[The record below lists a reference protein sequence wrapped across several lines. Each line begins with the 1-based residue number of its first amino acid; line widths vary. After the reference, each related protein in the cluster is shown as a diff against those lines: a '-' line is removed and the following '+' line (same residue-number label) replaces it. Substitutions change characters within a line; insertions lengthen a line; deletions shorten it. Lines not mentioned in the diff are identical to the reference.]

1 MARLSRDKKRD
12 QQRAAHPATPAPT
25 PIDVHVPAS
34 GTGAGA
40 AWVGDVRI
48 VAAPGEEVQQAVL
61 THLHH
66 IAFSTGHA
74 VHATIHDESIG
85 YVVPLQVDPDGAS
98 HFTADPVPMAP
109 PVERGSSA
117 GADSEQ
123 PGGPGVSGVPV
134 PPGMPA
140 SSDGPPA
147 AAEPQQP
154 RRDLPT
160 HLLRPVD
167 EPVRDAVPTF
177 RMRAVPEAE
186 AEPAD
191 EAGRG
196 LPPGAAAEPEPQGD
210 AAPTFPPPTGESS
223 STGEPSPAGESPRAG
238 EPPSTGYSP
247 PTFPL
252 HSLPDRPPGHAPG
265 TVAPPTGVFGPPP
278 VMDARPEP
286 TESAPPAPPGHPAP
300 REQATPP
307 AQSFQPVQSTPPTHA
322 TPPAQATPPAPP
334 TTPAAPTTPARPTR
348 PASFLLPDLA
358 PEPAPDPDPKPTPP
372 RGFDAVAEAVLGDG
386 PLTVAAGDGTAPPLL
401 AEPLAHINEAVKAGR
416 TDAAAELADRTLAQ
430 ASGALG
436 PEHPEVLHLREL
448 AAYIAYLADDPV
460 RSFQLSLDLAHARRH
475 TRDAEAAYGNI
486 QSAFT
491 AWRAVRDPR
500 LGLELGHALIG
511 LWTEL
516 TAEDGPAADD
526 IEQLDKARARMGRLT
541 ERAQSAR

>member
-12 QQRAAHPATPAPT
+12 QQRAAHPDTPAAA

-34 GTGAGA
+34 GPGAGA
-40 AWVGDVRI
+40 AWVGDVRV

-66 IAFSTGHA
+66 LAATTGHA
-74 VHATIHDESIG
+74 VQATIHDERIG

-98 HFTADPVPMAP
+98 RFTSDPVPMAP
-109 PVERGSSA
+109 PVERGSST
-117 GADSEQ
+117 GAAPEHSGTRTPASE
-123 PGGPGVSGVPV
+123 PGVSAPPPL
-134 PPGMPA
+134 PPGMPT
-140 SSDGPPA
+140 SSDDLAP

-160 HLLRPVD
+160 DLPRPVG

-177 RMRAVPEAE
+177 RTRAVPDAQ
-186 AEPAD
+186 PAD
-191 EAGRG
+191 EAGTG
-196 LPPGAAAEPEPQGD
+196 SPPAGAAEPEPPAD
-210 AAPTFPPPTGESS
+210 AAPAFPPPAGDSSQIGES
-223 STGEPSPAGESPRAG
+223 TGAGEPSPAGDSSPAG
-238 EPPSTGYSP
+238 AAPPIGYSP
-247 PTFPL
+247 QTFTL
-252 HSLPDRPPGHAPG
+252 RVLPEQPSGHAPG
-265 TVAPPTGVFGPPP
+265 TVAPPTGEFGPPP

-286 TESAPPAPPGHPAP
+286 AETARGAQSPLPGPPAPPVRP
-300 REQATPP
+300 TPP
-307 AQSFQPVQSTPPTHA
+307 AQPI
-322 TPPAQATPPAPP
+322 PPAHPSLA
-334 TTPAAPTTPARPTR
+334 
-348 PASFLLPDLA
+348 DLA
-358 PEPAPDPDPKPTPP
+358 LDPDRAPDPKPTPP
-372 RGFDAVAEAVLGDG
+372 RGFDAVAEAVLGDD
-386 PLTVAAGDGTAPPLL
+386 PTVAAPPLL
-401 AEPLAHINEAVKAGR
+401 AEPLARINEAVKAGR
-416 TDAAAELADRTLAQ
+416 TDTAAELADRTLAQ

-448 AAYIAYLADDPV
+448 AAYIAYLAGDPV
-460 RSFQLSLDLAHARRH
+460 RSFQLSLDVAHVRRH

-491 AWRAVRDPR
+491 AWRAVRDPL

-516 TAEDGPAADD
+516 TAEQGPAADD